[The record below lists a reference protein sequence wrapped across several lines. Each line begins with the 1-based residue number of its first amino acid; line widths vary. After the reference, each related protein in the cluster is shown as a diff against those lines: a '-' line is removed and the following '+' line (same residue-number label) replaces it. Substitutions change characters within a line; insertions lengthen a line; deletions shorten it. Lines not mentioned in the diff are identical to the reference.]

1 MAPQDFNLIFYRK
14 CLSQHNW
21 AWRES
26 KDPFDLYK
34 HSANEEFLRSVAN
47 TNGKEYLKA
56 FNDART
62 NFPSKTENTKPKPNT
77 TMIQLTINIPEAAQL
92 AEAIK
97 GLTEALNSRPITA
110 PVVTATQDGETTTTL
125 YAGAGVTSGINSS
138 ASVDPAP
145 KKRGRPAKVE
155 AAAPVAAS
163 PEPAAE
169 APAPAAEAPAPAPA
183 VEAEAAPAEQV
194 LTGAELAKKA
204 VAYFSGDDAIR
215 TEMRA
220 RLVQF
225 RNNDLGW
232 NQPISKLEDPAMCY
246 QFNEKLEELKAELD
260 QREAGEI

>member
-1 MAPQDFNLIFYRK
+1 MTPADFNLIFYRK

-110 PVVTATQDGETTTTL
+110 PVVTATQDGETTT
-125 YAGAGVTSGINSS
+125 VS
-138 ASVDPAP
+138 APAAVEAVEPAP
-145 KKRGRPAKVE
+145 KKRGRPAKAEV
-155 AAAPVAAS
+155 APIEHVVTAHEHV
-163 PEPAAE
+163 P
-169 APAPAAEAPAPAPA
+169 APAPKTVVETPAPAPA

>member
-110 PVVTATQDGETTTTL
+110 PVVTATQDGETTT
-125 YAGAGVTSGINSS
+125 VS
-138 ASVDPAP
+138 APAAVEAVEPAP

-169 APAPAAEAPAPAPA
+169 APAPAAQAPTPAPA